1 MNEQNLYSYTQ
12 KGDHLTLYKGKK
24 KVHTPNGNI
33 VIASTEALAQRIASE
48 LEANADYTSCATA
61 LCYHY
66 TYCDLIAQY
75 DAATVADDLQNCCR
89 DNIIDDPLLFFRTD
103 VLQQADGDL
112 DSIDEVALEQCST
125 AMLRSLSKL
134 INTCTIHQLVAIIVI
149 YCSFESLALSWHII
163 NQLLSGNS
171 AAIGSTDYE
180 SSKAN
185 LIADLKAYCSAT
197 EQSCP
202 NNISD
207 IIDAFAYYYTL

>member
-75 DAATVADDLQNCCR
+75 DAATIADDLQNCCR
-89 DNIIDDPLLFFRTD
+89 DNIIDDPLLFFRNASLRD
-103 VLQQADGDL
+103 EEGNLQE
-112 DSIDEVALEQCST
+112 IDEETLEQCST
-125 AMLRSLSKL
+125 AMLRDMSKL
-134 INTCTIHQLVAIIVI
+134 INKSNINQLVALIVI
-149 YCSFESLALSWHII
+149 YCSFDSFALSWHII
-163 NQLLSGNS
+163 SLIANKGQDTALNS
-171 AAIGSTDYE
+171 AEKDSF
-180 SSKAN
+180 
-185 LIADLKAYCSAT
+185 IADLKSYCSET
-197 EQSCP
+197 ELTCP
-202 NNISD
+202 DNIAD
-207 IIDAFAYYYTL
+207 IIDAFLYYYTL